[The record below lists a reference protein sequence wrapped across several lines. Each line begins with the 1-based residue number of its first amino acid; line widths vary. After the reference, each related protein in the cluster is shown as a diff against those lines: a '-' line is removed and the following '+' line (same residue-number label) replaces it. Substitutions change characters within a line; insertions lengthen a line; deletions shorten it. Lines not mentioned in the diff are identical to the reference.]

1 MLDKDESGFTILE
14 VVISFL
20 IIGIVLVPLMGLF
33 FGSQQRYD
41 RSTES
46 TIAVNL
52 AQQKME
58 EIVGTDLD
66 AVVENPASWQEFD
79 NSPGYYYQVD
89 VTPPEAGSGLDKDKL
104 NLYTIDVRVQ
114 YQAGGKSQSIALSTY
129 LVDR

>member
-1 MLDKDESGFTILE
+1 MFTKDESGFTLLE

-20 IIGIVLVPLMGLF
+20 IMGIVLVPLMGLF

-58 EIVGTDLD
+58 EVVGADLD
-66 AVVENPASWQEFD
+66 TYVENPETWMEF
-79 NSPGYYYQVD
+79 SELSGYYYQTD
-89 VTPPEAGSGLDKDKL
+89 VTPPEAGSDLDKDKL
-104 NLYTIDVRVQ
+104 NLYTVDIRVK
-114 YQAGGKSQSIALSTY
+114 YQAGGQPQNLSLSTY
-129 LVDR
+129 LVDK